1 MLSVNDLRSLR
12 AIAVDWGLVIGDW
25 VINFPFFPFFPSPQS
40 PVFSPQ
46 SPIMK

>member
-40 PVFSPQ
+40 PVNCDRS
-46 SPIMK
+46 